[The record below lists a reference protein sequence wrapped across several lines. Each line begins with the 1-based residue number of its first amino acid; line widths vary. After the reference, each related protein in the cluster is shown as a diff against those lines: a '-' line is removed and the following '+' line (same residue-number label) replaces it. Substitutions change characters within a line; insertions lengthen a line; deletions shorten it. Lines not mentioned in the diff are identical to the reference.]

1 VADPRFFE
9 NLGPFTLTQIC
20 KQAGIA
26 VPAGADSAREF
37 HDLADLSESD
47 RGQLTFFSGNLTLRD
62 AFATSRAG
70 ACLVGE
76 KGRRPDAPE
85 AMIVLQTQS
94 VSHAFAA
101 VAAMFYPEHSQP
113 LWPQGVPAISPLAL
127 IGGNVTVAPGAAV
140 GAGAEIGA
148 GTRIGPGTAI
158 GPGVTIGNNCEIG
171 ANVSISH
178 SHIGNRV
185 IILPGAQLG
194 QPGFGFASS
203 QSGHVKIPQLG
214 RVIIQDD
221 VEIGSCT
228 TIDRGALRDTVIGE
242 GTKLDNLIMIG
253 HNCQIG
259 KHCVIAGQVGI
270 AGSCVIGDFV
280 VMGGKVGL
288 GDHSQIGSHTRLAAL
303 SATASSAVLKGGID
317 YGGVPAKPVRE
328 WARELHA
335 VARLGM
341 QHRKVR
347 NISPE
352 RDGGSAR
359 ARYPAAREDQADPP

>member
-1 VADPRFFE
+1 MADSRFFK
-9 NLGPFTLTQIC
+9 NLGPFTLAEVC
-20 KQAGIA
+20 KKAEIA
-26 VPAGADSAREF
+26 VPAGADGAREF
-37 HDLADLSESD
+37 HDLADLSGSD
-47 RGQLTFFSGNLTLRD
+47 SRHLTFFSGNFALRN

-76 KGRRPDAPE
+76 KGKRPDTPE
-85 AMIVLQTQS
+85 GMIVLQTQS

-113 LWPQGVPAISPLAL
+113 LWSQGGPAISPLAL
-127 IGGNVTVAPGAAV
+127 IGGNVTVAPGVVV

-148 GTRIGPGTAI
+148 GTRIGPGAAI
-158 GPGVTIGNNCEIG
+158 GPCVKIGNNCEIG

-178 SHIGNRV
+178 SYIGDRV

-203 QSGHVKIPQLG
+203 ESGHVKIPQLG
-214 RVIIQDD
+214 RVIIHDD

-228 TIDRGALRDTVIGE
+228 TIDRGALRDTVIGQ

-253 HNCQIG
+253 HNCLIG
-259 KHCVIAGQVGI
+259 RHCVIAGQVGI
-270 AGSCVIGDFV
+270 AGSCMIGDFV
-280 VMGGKVGL
+280 AMGGKVGL
-288 GDHSQIGSHTRLAAL
+288 GDHSQIGSHARLAAL
-303 SATASSAVLKGGID
+303 SATASGVVLEGGID

-341 QHRKVR
+341 QRRKVR
-347 NISPE
+347 NSSHE
-352 RDGGSAR
+352 RDGRSGSAGYR
-359 ARYPAAREDQADPP
+359 AAHEDQADPP